1 MPQNRP
7 SRAGTSSKDNKNK
20 NARSAVSKKTKLSGA
35 ASKNKIK
42 GADTRPTFP
51 KKFKGPGLLQQVQDD
66 RKKRRKEEAILKATP
81 PKPLPTRQ
89 EFSSLQQ
96 QFEGISDKAA
106 AILSE
111 KQAKLDRRTI
121 AIANAKAK
129 KEQDALAESEGVDGS
144 MVEEPIHGPCSSSVN
159 DELLA
164 LRRAQYHRKHFR
176 GLETQHK
183 GQCANSVLQC
193 LANLPKVAKLYK
205 DKDSDCV
212 RSEQDL
218 DDSELFGVEEDM

>member
-1 MPQNRP
+1 M
-7 SRAGTSSKDNKNK
+7 
-20 NARSAVSKKTKLSGA
+20 

-51 KKFKGPGLLQQVQDD
+51 KKVKGPGILQQVQDD
-66 RKKRRKEEAILKATP
+66 RKKRRREEAILKATP
-81 PKPLPTRQ
+81 PEPLPTRQ

-96 QFEGISDKAA
+96 QSEGISDKAT
-106 AILSE
+106 AILLD
-111 KQAKLDRRTI
+111 KQAKLDRRTA
-121 AIANAKAK
+121 AIAKAKAK
-129 KEQDALAESEGVDGS
+129 KEQDALAASEGVDES
-144 MVEEPIHGPCSSSVN
+144 IVEEPINGPCSSSV
-159 DELLA
+159 DESLA
-164 LRRAQYHRKHFR
+164 LRRAQYHRKQFR

-205 DKDSDCV
+205 DKDSDRV

-218 DDSELFGVEEDM
+218 DDNELFGMEDDM